1 MDAEQAAT
9 YAGLYSIVV
18 ATRPVE
24 CRGLSDHAVKALI
37 DAGIDAPERLLF
49 MTLAQLCDIPGV
61 GKAALA
67 EIMLYRS
74 RFLPK

>member
-1 MDAEQAAT
+1 MDAEQIDAYRRA
-9 YAGLYSIVV
+9 
-18 ATRPVE
+18 RPFQW
-24 CRGLSDHAVKALI
+24 RGLSDLTIKTLM

-61 GKAALA
+61 GKDALA
-67 EIMLYRS
+67 EIMNYRS